1 MERITLDAADGEKIR
16 GWCWLPDT
24 APRAVLL
31 IVHGMGEYAARYRRF
46 AERLAAAGY
55 AVYAHDQ
62 RGHGEWPR
70 RRGWFAAEQGWSK
83 VVDDVDAVRSH
94 AAARHAGLPL
104 LLFGHSM
111 GSFVARSY
119 LLRHGQ
125 GLAGLLLSATG
136 YRQAWLARL
145 MRRVAGL
152 AGRLGGRQQPSRF
165 MSHLVFGS
173 FNLSFLPRRTGVDW
187 LSRDEAEVDRYLADP
202 LCGFDFTPAL
212 WQDLFGGIIAL
223 EAGEQRG
230 RDLPHCPVLLLTGSR
245 DPVSLGHCALR
256 QLERRYRRAGLD
268 DITLRVYHGGRHEML
283 NEINREAVTAD
294 ILAWLERVSAAARPP
309 A

>member
-1 MERITLDAADGEKIR
+1 MEPFTLDAADGETIR
-16 GWCWLPDT
+16 GLCWQPET
-24 APRAVLL
+24 APRAVVL

-46 AERLAAAGY
+46 AESLAAAGY

-62 RGHGEWPR
+62 RGHGEWPQ
-70 RRGWFAAEQGWSK
+70 RRGWFAAEQGWNK
-83 VVDDVDAVRSH
+83 VVDDVDAVRRH
-94 AAARHAGLPL
+94 AAARHEGLPL

-111 GSFVARSY
+111 GSFVARAY
-119 LLRHGQ
+119 LLHHGR
-125 GLAGLLLSATG
+125 GLAGLVLSATG

-152 AGRLGGRQQPSRF
+152 AGRLGGAANPSRG
-165 MSHLVFGS
+165 MSRLVFGS
-173 FNLSFLPRRTGVDW
+173 FNLSFVPARTTVDW
-187 LSRDEAEVDRYLADP
+187 LSRDRAEVDRYLADP

-223 EAGEQRG
+223 EAGEKRG
-230 RDLPHCPVLLLTGSR
+230 RDLPPCPVLLLTGSR
-245 DPVSLGHCALR
+245 DPVSLGRYALR

-268 DITLRVYHGGRHEML
+268 DITLKVYRGGRHEML
-283 NEINREAVTAD
+283 NETNREVVTAD
-294 ILAWLERVSAAARPP
+294 ILAWLERVSAAARPS